1 MIWGELV
8 ERERVIVST
17 REGYERWA
25 EVYDSDGNPL
35 VALEERHFPLMLPDV
50 NGLLVADVGCG
61 TGRQTFKLAARG
73 ARVVA
78 LDFSPAMV
86 ARARAKGGAQAEG
99 RAQAK
104 GKTAQVFF
112 LLADAVAAI
121 PLKRGVLDG
130 AVCSLVLEHV
140 EDLASMLQQLR
151 HVCKLNGF
159 VLISDIHPTIAAA
172 GAAASFEDKK
182 AAQKVYPRG
191 YRHEITDYVRAADD
205 AGFRIGA
212 MTEAS
217 VDEKLVDVI
226 PRAAK
231 YVGWPMLLLFSLV
244 AI

>member
-1 MIWGELV
+1 LV
-8 ERERVIVST
+8 ATERVIVPT

-35 VALEERHFPLMLPDV
+35 VALEERHFALMLPDV

-86 ARARAKGGAQAEG
+86 GRARAKGE
-99 RAQAK
+99 
-104 GKTAQVFF
+104 TAQVYFV
-112 LLADAVAAI
+112 LADAVTSI
-121 PLKRGVLDG
+121 PLKSGALDG

-140 EDLASMLQQLR
+140 EDLTPMLRQLR
-151 HVCKLNGF
+151 RVCKLNGF
-159 VLISDIHPTIAAA
+159 LLISDIHPKLASA
-172 GAAASFEDKK
+172 GAAANFIDPKTE
-182 AAQKVYPRG
+182 QKVFPRG
-191 YRHEITDYVRAADD
+191 YRHEISAYVTAADD

-217 VDEKLVDVI
+217 VDEEFVADI

>member
-1 MIWGELV
+1 V
-8 ERERVIVST
+8 ETKRTIVPT

-35 VALEERHFPLMLPDV
+35 VALEEHRFPLMFPDV

-86 ARARAKGGAQAEG
+86 G
-99 RAQAK
+99 RAQAR
-104 GKTAQVFF
+104 GKIAQVYFV
-112 LLADAVAAI
+112 LADVVASI
-121 PLKRGVLDG
+121 PLKSGVLDG

-140 EDLASMLQQLR
+140 EDLTPMLRQLR
-151 HVCKLNGF
+151 RVCKSNAF
-159 VLISDIHPTIAAA
+159 VLISDIHPKLASA
-172 GAAASFEDKK
+172 GAAANFQDPRTG
-182 AAQKVYPRG
+182 QNVFPRG
-191 YRHEITDYVRAADD
+191 YRHEISDYVRAAND

-217 VDEKLVDVI
+217 VDEEFVDAI

-231 YVGWPMLLLFSLV
+231 YVGWPMLLLFGLV
-244 AI
+244 AS